1 MSHRKFLRLCAKP
14 DQEGALALLDQHS
27 DWLDK
32 GLEGIGIFVSVRRV
46 SPGSTAIIA
55 AAVGGSVG
63 LIDALLKRGADVR
76 KVNGYRHNALMM
88 ASRHG
93 HVGAATLLLD
103 RAPDLV
109 ESRKDDGWTPLHFAA
124 WTDQFDIWQLLIAR
138 GADLRVTNDDG
149 VTPLTLYGNYIDPP
163 LTHTVKQQR
172 LDQLL
177 AAFDDGPHPSQVSAS
192 DSYPSLWP

>member
-1 MSHRKFLRLCAKP
+1 MSHRDFLRLCAKP

-32 GLEGIGIFVSVRRV
+32 GLEGAEINASARWV

-76 KVNGYRHNALMM
+76 KVNRYRHNALMM
-88 ASRHG
+88 AAECG
-93 HVGAATLLLD
+93 FVGAATLLLD

-109 ESRKDDGWTPLHFAA
+109 ESRSIISMTPLHFWAA
-124 WTDQFDIWQLLIAR
+124 HHDRLNIVQFLVNR
-138 GADLRVTNDDG
+138 GAQINAVDNNGWSGMHYT
-149 VTPLTLYGNYIDPP
+149 
-163 LTHTVKQQR
+163 
-172 LDQLL
+172 
-177 AAFDDGPHPSQVSAS
+177 
-192 DSYPSLWP
+192 